1 MPRWF
6 EHVRSLNQPLHMLAL
21 SVAVRLF
28 GSARARERF
37 GLLTARP
44 MYAYGLFRAADLA
57 RWCGLRQVTAVEFG
71 VATGRGLL
79 AMVEAAGHVQ
89 RETGVEIRVVGFDS
103 AAGLPPPTDHRDHP
117 ELWSEGDFPMVNYE
131 ELRARLARR
140 AELVLGDIAQTV
152 GPFRDSL
159 RPNAPL
165 GFVSLDVDLYSSTV
179 SALRVFEAADPTLYL
194 PAVSVY
200 LDDVTMFTANR
211 WCGELAAVEEFNA
224 AHELR
229 KFDLDRTLPGRRPW
243 PHLNWYTRMRVLHVL
258 DHPRRRQPEPRRSL
272 ALDEDQRR
280 LREYGLM

>member
-1 MPRWF
+1 MAGWLDR
-6 EHVRSLNQPLHMLAL
+6 VRVLNQPLHMLVLAA
-21 SVAVRLF
+21 AVKWF

-57 RWCGLRQVTAVEFG
+57 RWCGLRRVTAVEFG
-71 VATGRGLL
+71 VATGTGLL
-79 AMVEAAGHVQ
+79 AMVEAAGHVR
-89 RETGVEIRVVGFDS
+89 RETGVEVRVVGFDT

-117 ELWSEGDFPMVNYE
+117 ELWSEGDFAMVNHD
-131 ELRARLARR
+131 ELRARLAGR
-140 AELVLGDIAQTV
+140 AELVIGDIAETV
-152 GPFRDSL
+152 GPFRQSL
-159 RPNAPL
+159 APDAPL
-165 GFVSLDVDLYSSTV
+165 GFVSIDVDLYSSTV
-179 SALRVFEAADPTLYL
+179 SALRVFEAADPSLYL

-200 LDDVTMFTANR
+200 LDDVAMFTANR

-229 KFDLDRTLPGRRPW
+229 KFDVDRALPGRRPW
-243 PHLNWYTRMRVLHVL
+243 PHLNWYARMRVLHVL
-258 DHPRRRQPEPRRSL
+258 DHPRRRRPEERRGL